1 MLRSGHRGIAGV
13 LLYPMTALFMYIYPD
28 SPATLVMICLLYA
41 LSTIPDIDQPI
52 IDRYGSNIQIGS
64 KSFELSHRGFS
75 HTAYGSIALGV
86 TLLLVCIPLIHVFSL
101 DGSYIVAISIA
112 GFLCVPLHCLGDIFT
127 PSGIDHVPPFTSGF
141 SLGWFYYDNSFAN
154 LGSFLVG
161 ILGLGLS
168 LSHYLQP
175 LDVQYWL
182 PLSVILLLFLVLVLS
197 ISKKIPI
204 RFEN

>member
-13 LLYPMTALFMYIYPD
+13 LLYPMTAIFMNIYPN
-28 SPATLVMICLLYA
+28 SSAVLVMICLLYA

-64 KSFELSHRGFS
+64 KSFEISHRGFS
-75 HTAYGSIALGV
+75 HTAYGSIVSGIA
-86 TLLLVCIPLIHVFSL
+86 LLLVCMPIIYVFSL
-101 DGSYIVAISIA
+101 DSSYILAVSIA

-127 PSGIDHVPPFTSGF
+127 PSGIDYVPPFTNGF
-141 SLGWFYYDNSFAN
+141 CLGWFYYDNSFAN

-161 ILGLGLS
+161 TVGLGLS
-168 LSHYLQP
+168 LGHYLQP
-175 LDVQYWL
+175 SDTDTWL
-182 PLSVILLLFLVLVLS
+182 PLSVILLLLLVLVLY
-197 ISKKIPI
+197 ISEKTQV